1 MSRFYSREEFED
13 QVQELME
20 QGRSRADAE
29 ALVREQERADELE
42 YRQWLDRQD
51 RWGRE
56 DY

>member
-20 QGRSRADAE
+20 QGRSRSQAE
-29 ALVREQERADELE
+29 SLVREQERADELE
-42 YRQWLDRQD
+42 YREWLDRQD
-51 RWGRE
+51 RQGRE